1 MAGES
6 CAYPRHLYVF
16 TKDAMLAETLRERYG
31 VPVEW
36 GADTERL
43 RRMLPREAR
52 KDEET
57 SLRETLLV
65 SQHREFLGST
75 DKSFGTYRY
84 RDRDRHPTER
94 EC

>member
-1 MAGES
+1 VVGEVSLWGKIIHHERGWRAS

-16 TKDAMLAETLRERYG
+16 AEDAMLAETLRERYG

-43 RRMLPREAR
+43 RRMLPRETR

-65 SQHREFLGST
+65 SQHRRISRLG
-75 DKSFGTYRY
+75 G
-84 RDRDRHPTER
+84 
-94 EC
+94 

>member
-1 MAGES
+1 
-6 CAYPRHLYVF
+6 
-16 TKDAMLAETLRERYG
+16 MLAETLRERYG

-36 GADTERL
+36 GADTEL
-43 RRMLPREAR
+43 HRRILPREVR
-52 KDEET
+52 KDEQT
-57 SLRETLLV
+57 CLRATLLV
-65 SQHREFLGST
+65 RQHREFLGST